1 MRSSIV
7 TVYSAGPD
15 CQLCR
20 LTCECL
26 ERAGIDFV
34 LIDLSD
40 EHRESDRAFLRDE
53 LGYLSAPVV
62 IVDGDSHLE
71 WTGFRPDLIKSLILA

>member
-1 MRSSIV
+1 MV

-26 ERAGIDFV
+26 EHAGIAFT

-40 EHRESDRAFLRDE
+40 DEREADRAFVKDE

-62 IVDGDSHLE
+62 IVDGGSHLE
-71 WTGFRPDLIKSLILA
+71 WSGFRPDLIKSLILA